1 MWGQELTLKA
11 LCKLLHVEVRSVAES
26 AGCTTDDPIRCSR
39 PQVRLVQNLR
49 LQRQG
54 QPPRIMFVSLDFSNE
69 HGMLNR
75 ATVYLGLNQ
84 VAPARALCTFAP
96 SLGCFLPMS
105 LLL

>member
-1 MWGQELTLKA
+1 MWGQDFTLKA

-49 LQRQG
+49 LQREG
-54 QPPRIMFVSLDFSNE
+54 QPPRLMFLPLDFSDE
-69 HGMLNR
+69 HGMPNK

-96 SLGCFLPMS
+96 YLACILPTSLFF
-105 LLL
+105 